1 MKTQYSLIFF
11 IFLLCASC
19 NYKEQKHPNYTYDE
33 NGYYY
38 QLLSFREQGRKVQ
51 AFNYVQ
57 ADIYFFNQSGDSIIA
72 SEQFEIQIKPRY
84 SACLPDMLLHAQKG
98 DSISFISPNSACI
111 RSVLVPEFSEMLAKE
126 ENLPF
131 TITVHSVLSEQEYQ
145 TKQEQYRLWLENKQE
160 FEHNTIKDYIANH
173 RYSFT
178 DTNGIFKYTIHQSL
192 GEQPQENDLI
202 TISYQGSLLGGEII
216 NHFTMME
223 YVYGTEWQVVEGID
237 RALQTMREGERA
249 LIIVPSEY
257 AWGRNGS
264 TNNLIKPF
272 TTIVFDL
279 ELVSIEKEEDMQ
291 KNTIY

>member
-1 MKTQYSLIFF
+1 MKIFVTF
-11 IFLLCASC
+11 TLCLLLFCSSC
-19 NYKEQKHPNYTYDE
+19 NYKEQKHPGYTYDE

-38 QLLSFREQGRKVQ
+38 QLLSFHEQGRKVQ

-57 ADIYFFNQSGDSIIA
+57 ADIYFFNQNEDSIIA
-72 SEQFEIQIKPRY
+72 SEQFEIQIKPRH

-98 DSISFISPNSACI
+98 DSISFISPNSPCI
-111 RSVLVPEFSEMLAKE
+111 RNVLVPEFSEILAKE
-126 ENLPF
+126 ENLQF

-160 FEHNTIKDYIANH
+160 FEHNTIKDYIANNQ
-173 RYSFT
+173 YSYT
-178 DTNGIFKYTIHQSL
+178 DTNGIFKHIIHQ
-192 GEQPQENDLI
+192 GFGKQPQKKDLI
-202 TISYQGSLLGGEII
+202 TISYQGRLLGNEII

-223 YVYGTEWQVVEGID
+223 YVYGSEWQVVEGID

-257 AWGRNGS
+257 AWGTKGS

-272 TTIVFDL
+272 TTIIFDL
-279 ELVSIEKEEDMQ
+279 ELVSIEKEEDIQ